1 MANTLIAKIES
12 LQVAIKGDKDTKIQ
26 IAKLKEA
33 NGKSFEWSTFH
44 ENVFDGY
51 EVGDIIEI
59 VPELKFKEGRRY
71 PFRNIGSILG
81 KREASEIN
89 TFDVLAQQP
98 DQPTSATGPAP
109 ITGTY
114 DQGKAIERRSIERQT
129 SLKLVV
135 ELFKAGC
142 GADDL
147 GTVVAAVIEAAVPLE
162 EHLAREGVLA
172 FPQSPTGA
180 QPTAATNGAADTSP
194 ASSSNGKPTPD
205 SYKMETNGDLFNAV
219 KDRYKKT
226 PPDIFDALDVKS
238 QEELLVNMT
247 IETAWLTLQSIWEG
261 PPTQPQSEN

>member
-59 VPELKFKEGRRY
+59 VAELKFKEGRKY

-98 DQPTSATGPAP
+98 SQPTPATGL
-109 ITGTY
+109 TSTNGTY
-114 DQGKAIERRSIERQT
+114 DQGKAIERQSIERQT
-129 SLKLVV
+129 SVKLMG
-135 ELFKAGC
+135 EIYKAGC
-142 GADDL
+142 GIDDL
-147 GTVVAAVIEAAVPLE
+147 QMIAEAIVKAAETIETWLARQGAVAVIPAPLTATDAVT
-162 EHLAREGVLA
+162 HA
-172 FPQSPTGA
+172 
-180 QPTAATNGAADTSP
+180 NGASTTDDT
-194 ASSSNGKPTPD
+194 ARAPD
-205 SYKMETNGDLFNAV
+205 SYKMETIGDLFTAV
-219 KDRYKKT
+219 RDRYKGQKT
-226 PPDIFDALDVKS
+226 IPDIFDALDVKTK
-238 QEELLVNMT
+238 EELLVNMT

-261 PPTQPQSEN
+261 PKVQESQPN